1 MKTLLII
8 TTLVFHSLFGI
19 AQIVKPGLF
28 PGEKVFSDTTDDKV
42 DQPLIL
48 AGPNIIIDKRTITFG
63 KVPQYRPLQYNVIY
77 KNGGNGSLIIS
88 KVRTSCSCTVASFS
102 RLPLLPGESDT
113 IKVDMDTDHVGEY
126 HKIMAIYSNAIND
139 YDSSIKSSRILIRL
153 NWKVIKT
160 KEEKKEE

>member
-8 TTLVFHSLFGI
+8 ITLVFHSLFGN
-19 AQIVKPGLF
+19 AQIVKQGLF
-28 PGEKVFSDTTDDKV
+28 PGEKIFSDTTDDKN

-48 AGPNIIIDKRTITFG
+48 AGPNIIIDKRTIAFG
-63 KVPQYRPLQYNVIY
+63 EVSQYRPLQYNVVY
-77 KNGGNGSLIIS
+77 KNEGNGPLIIS

-102 RLPLLPGESDT
+102 RVPLLPGESDT

-139 YDSSIKSSRILIRL
+139 YDSSIKSSRVLIRL
-153 NWKVIKT
+153 NWKVVNT
-160 KEEKKEE
+160 KKEKKED